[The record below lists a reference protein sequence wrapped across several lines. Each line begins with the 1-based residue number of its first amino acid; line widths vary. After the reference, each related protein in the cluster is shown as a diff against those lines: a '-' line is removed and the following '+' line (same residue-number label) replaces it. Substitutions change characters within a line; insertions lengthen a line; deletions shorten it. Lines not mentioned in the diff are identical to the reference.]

1 MNIHDLPRN
10 LQALLARG
18 AWQTISTGASGAQVF
33 RIIRPDAPACY
44 LKMAVP
50 PLQEELLAEKE
61 RLEWLQGRLPV
72 PETIAF
78 STDGR
83 RAYLLLSEIPGLE
96 ACDAT
101 FAQEIT
107 TVVRLLAE
115 GLRLIHRV
123 EIVHC
128 PFDQRL
134 TSKIAQ
140 ARKRVAAGLVD
151 VSDFDEQR
159 KGKRADELFELLLAS
174 RPDVEEVVFTHG
186 DYCLP
191 NILIDPSAAS
201 ISGFIDWGRAGIAD
215 RYQDL
220 ALAARSLTYN
230 FGPGWEPLFWEAY
243 GLQTVDPARIEFY
256 QLLDEF
262 F

>member
-1 MNIHDLPRN
+1 MQDLPHD
-10 LQALLARG
+10 LQALLAG
-18 AWQTISTGASGAQVF
+18 GTWQTIASGFSGAQVF
-33 RIIRPDAPACY
+33 RIVRPHAPACY
-44 LKMAVP
+44 LKVATP
-50 PLQEELLAEKE
+50 PLEEELLAEKE

-72 PETIAF
+72 PEVIAF

-83 RAYLLLSEIPGLE
+83 RAYLLLSEVPGLE
-96 ACDAT
+96 SYNEA
-101 FAQEIT
+101 FAQDIT

-115 GLRLIHRV
+115 GLQLIHQV

-134 TSKIAQ
+134 TSKMAQ
-140 ARKRVAAGLVD
+140 ARQRVQAGLVD

-159 KGKRADELFELLLAS
+159 KGMGADELFELLVAS

-191 NILIDPSAAS
+191 NILIDPSAAR

-230 FGPGWEPLFWEAY
+230 FGPGWEPLLWESY
-243 GLQTVDPARIEFY
+243 GLQTVDRARIEFY
-256 QLLDEF
+256 QMLDEF